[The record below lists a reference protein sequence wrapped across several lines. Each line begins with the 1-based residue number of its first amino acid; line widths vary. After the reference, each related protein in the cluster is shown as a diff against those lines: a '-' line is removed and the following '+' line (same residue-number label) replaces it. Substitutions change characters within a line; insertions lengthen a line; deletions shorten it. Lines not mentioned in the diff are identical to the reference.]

1 MVGEEHG
8 DLITRL
14 FWCTFF
20 FKESEKYPFYQ
31 PHPYSGIKTKLS
43 VVWKDEEG

>member
-1 MVGEEHG
+1 MVGEERG

-20 FKESEKYPFYQ
+20 FKESEKYQFYQ
-31 PHPYSGIKTKLS
+31 PHSYPGIKTKLS
-43 VVWKDEEG
+43 VVWKDKEG